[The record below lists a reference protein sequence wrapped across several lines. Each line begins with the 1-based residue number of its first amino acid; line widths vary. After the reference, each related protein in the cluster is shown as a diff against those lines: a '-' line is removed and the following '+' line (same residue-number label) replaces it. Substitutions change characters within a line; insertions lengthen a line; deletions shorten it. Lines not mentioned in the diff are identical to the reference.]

1 MIRDKLFGEPCALKT
16 HLTGVPAVSSV
27 ASHVVW
33 ASAEFISTAA
43 HLVSLATVVLVHVV
57 TRFYVRYGNIHF
69 TFDSRLR
76 EISV

>member
-1 MIRDKLFGEPCALKT
+1 MA
-16 HLTGVPAVSSV
+16 GVPAVSSV
-27 ASHVVW
+27 ASHVVL
-33 ASAEFISTAA
+33 ASAAFTSTAA
-43 HLVSLATVVLVHVV
+43 QFASLATVVLVHVV

>member
-1 MIRDKLFGEPCALKT
+1 MKM

-27 ASHVVW
+27 PSQVPFAP
-33 ASAEFISTAA
+33 AAFTSTAEQFA
-43 HLVSLATVVLVHVV
+43 SLATVVLAHNFIV